1 MDGLGPEEK
10 DDGDVLRD
18 IEAKTFKLIKKEISK
33 EDEWTGTA
41 KQNGDGDLKVAKTIR
56 RSFYVYE
63 KSKQSYMPSFFKF
76 K

>member
-10 DDGDVLRD
+10 DDRDVLRD
-18 IEAKTFKLIKKEISK
+18 IEAKTFKLIKKEIVK
-33 EDEWTGTA
+33 EDEWTGTV
-41 KQNGDGDLKVAKTIR
+41 KQNEDGDLKVAKTIR
-56 RSFYVYE
+56 QAFYVYE